1 MAENKLPAIRH
12 VNTQKIIKFPVRVSE
27 NEKHIKSPAE
37 DDIDNPRKDYYVN
50 KTLEVLMQECKE
62 IL

>member
-1 MAENKLPAIRH
+1 MAENKLPAIKH
-12 VNTQKIIKFPVRVSE
+12 VNTQKIIKFPVGVSE
-27 NEKHIKSPAE
+27 KRIKSPAE

>member
-1 MAENKLPAIRH
+1 MAENKLPTIRH
-12 VNTQKIIKFPVRVSE
+12 VNTQKIIKFPVEASE
-27 NEKHIKSPAE
+27 KRIKSPAE
-37 DDIDNPRKDYYVN
+37 DDTDNPRKDYYVN